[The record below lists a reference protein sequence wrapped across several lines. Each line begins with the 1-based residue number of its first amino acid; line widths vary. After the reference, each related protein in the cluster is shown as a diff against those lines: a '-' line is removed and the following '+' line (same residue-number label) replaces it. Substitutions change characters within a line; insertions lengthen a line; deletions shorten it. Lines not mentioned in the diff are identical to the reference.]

1 MCNYFIYNLV
11 VKLIDSFMIRI
22 HVVTFY
28 LCTFGFFVQRLI
40 TQTVVCRYETLQAMM
55 YLRISNLYDVS

>member
-22 HVVTFY
+22 HIVTFY
-28 LCTFGFFVQRLI
+28 LCTFGFFCTEVDYADSCLP
-40 TQTVVCRYETLQAMM
+40 L
-55 YLRISNLYDVS
+55 

>member
-22 HVVTFY
+22 HIVTFY

-55 YLRISNLYDVS
+55 NLRISNLYDVS